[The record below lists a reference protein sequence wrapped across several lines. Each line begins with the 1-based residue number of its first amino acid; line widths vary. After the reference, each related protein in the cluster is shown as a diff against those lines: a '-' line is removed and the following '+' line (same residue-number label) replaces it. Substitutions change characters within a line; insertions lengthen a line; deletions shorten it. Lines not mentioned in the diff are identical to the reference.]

1 MDRHAAAVPAAANV
15 QLTCGKSLRFF
26 HAACAHGLLEAPS
39 TAPDVYRISAMNHPQ
54 RDQIPAQW
62 NATRC
67 ELDASQ
73 DPITQFERRAE
84 IQPQA
89 TALICGDVR
98 LTYSQL
104 DAQANL
110 LARRLAAMGIGPE
123 VPVGVR
129 LERNANLV
137 VAFLAVLKAGGAYV
151 PLDLD
156 IPRQRLDYMLEN
168 SHVRL
173 LLTTQDLAASTPD
186 GIQTLC
192 LDAPAEARAIAACA
206 AGTSLPAPAP
216 CDPDQLA
223 YTLYTSGSTGK
234 PKGVQVSRRSLT
246 NAVASFAD
254 ELAVTPQDVFLSI
267 TGISFDI
274 FELELYLPLYAGATL
289 LLADRKR
296 LLEPGYL
303 GCFDEQHGATLF
315 QATPS
320 LCLNLLETGWRPKAS
335 MRILTGGEAMTADL
349 AGHLQSGGAAWNVYG
364 PTEATI
370 WASSYSLASHANGP
384 PPIGHPIWNTQL
396 FVLDKRLEPLPA
408 GVTGELYIGGV
419 QLARAYAGRPDLT
432 AERFLPSPFA
442 AGERLYRTGDLARR
456 RPDGALDYLGRIDQQ
471 VKIRGY
477 RIELGEVESALALHP
492 AVGTVAV
499 LAREDQAGDPQ
510 LTAYFSTSAAWRQ
523 QLPNAGLIV
532 KQTSAWKD
540 IYDSRYAQD
549 ASDQAGPDSAV
560 WKNSYTDQP
569 YEEAE
574 MREWVDATTARI
586 AAFKARRILEIGC
599 GSGLLLLPL
608 ASGTERYVG
617 TDISGKALESLSA
630 KTRALPQ
637 VELLHAQANEIA
649 QLGPARFDLIILNSV
664 VQYFPGV
671 SYLLDVLNQCFD
683 LLAPGGRI
691 FIGDVRHFGLLDA
704 FYATIES
711 CKARAGLSQG
721 ELRGR
726 VAQRRQSEVELCLHP
741 SFFAG
746 LQGHCPAQAFQVL
759 AKRGHGNTE
768 MNNFRY
774 DAILQREEAGAPCAQ
789 VLRWRPDLWTLA
801 HLQEILEA
809 RTPSGLKILG
819 IPDRRTQHGI
829 RLLSA
834 QAHAVPA
841 GIHPEAIWSTAE
853 HAGYSATLLASHDD
867 GSFDALLM
875 PLSDP
880 GSASPWMDQ
889 MAGHRAQ
896 LETLASNPLRSEM
909 ERQLEAQLHAHLGR
923 LLPAYMVPAFFM
935 PLESLPLTL
944 NGKLDRQALPRPNR
958 PSGPPISASSDTLE
972 TGISRLMGEVLGLAQ
987 PAAPDVSF
995 FLLGGHSLSAVR
1007 LTAKL
1012 RQAFG
1017 VEVKLKSVFETPT
1030 AAGLAAAVRA
1040 AAIDSA
1046 PGLVAL
1052 GHGAGDLV
1060 SMSYAQERLWF
1071 LDRLEGPSALYNM
1084 AFALRLEGDLSVA
1097 ALEFALSELVRR
1109 HAVLR
1114 TVYVENSD
1122 GPRAAIQPP
1131 RPLALN
1137 CVDLSGL
1144 DPEAAQ
1150 ARAAEWIAAYA
1161 ARPFDLAQDLMLRAG
1176 LLRLGPDKHILV
1188 GAVHHIS
1195 ADGLSL
1201 GVIRLELG
1209 ALYTAFQSGA
1219 APALTLLPVQY
1230 ADYAAW
1236 QRAWLAHGELE
1247 RQLEWW
1253 KAHLDGAPDI
1263 LTLPVDRPRPPISR
1277 HRGET
1282 VQFQVQAATRAHI
1295 EATAAGRQTTAFA
1308 VLLGLYAV
1316 LLSKL
1321 AGQAEVVIGTPVGG
1335 RQRVELEDLV
1345 GMFVNT
1351 LPLRLNVQPG
1361 RTVSQFIDETGSTV
1375 RQALLHQDLPFDHL
1389 VQHLGI
1395 ARALNHMPVFQSMFA
1410 FQTEDET
1417 LALPGLVSTV
1427 LPIGHRTAKFDL
1439 TLQLT
1444 ADSGGGYSGVLEF
1457 DTALFDRATVRRW
1470 AGHFTHL
1477 LREVSDSLETPLFRL
1492 SLMDET
1498 QRRQILRGWNA
1509 THMELDPG
1517 HDAVAQFEW
1526 QARAQPTAV
1535 AVICGEERLSY
1546 AELDMRA
1553 NRLALR
1559 LAKRGVGPEA
1569 VVGISLPRTTDVVV
1583 AMLAVLKAGGAYL
1596 PLDPGIPAER
1606 LAYMIDTAGAH
1617 ALITLRALGEGLSRL
1632 ELPTVYLDVRKAG
1645 DVDAGLD
1652 GFGKAVPAFAN
1663 RDPDQLAYVIYTS
1676 GSTGRPKGV
1685 QVSGRALTN
1694 FLGHFSRESGMAASD
1709 VFLSVAGISF
1719 DMFSHEVFSPLCLGA
1734 TLVLADRARLL
1745 ENGYVDGMAADFGA
1759 TVLFA
1764 TPSLYQKLF
1773 EAGWQ
1778 PGEGMRLIV
1787 GGEAVAAYLVEPLLR
1802 GRSCH
1807 NAYGPTETT
1816 MFVSIYPMQP
1826 TPDTPPPIGH
1836 PIWNTQLYV
1845 LDGFLEPVP
1854 VGVTGELFVGGV
1866 QLARGYANRPDLTA
1880 ERFLPNPFALGER
1893 LYRTGDLVRW
1903 LDDGELVHM
1912 GRADQQVKIRGYRI
1926 ELGEIEAALS
1936 SHADVNSMA
1945 VIARE
1950 GDSGDKQLVA
1960 YFVSRQG
1967 VSIAPAALKKH
1978 LGRLLPDYMVPAAFV
1993 PLDHLP
1999 MTSSGK
2005 LDLRALP
2012 APDWLAGAEFIAPRD
2027 ERERQIAELMA
2038 EVLRLPSPA
2047 SIDSNFFSLGGHSL
2061 SAVRVVAR
2069 LREVFGVEVR
2079 LNAFFET
2086 PTAAGLALE
2095 VRRLAAGEDY
2105 KSPFVRFSKTSTAPA
2120 VFLVHGADG
2129 NAMNF
2134 HQLGALL
2141 EPHACVYGIDSVHI
2155 WGGKDFPRNPGVRE
2169 LARLYADRLV
2179 TDFPDIR
2186 EFRIGGWS
2194 FGGAVGLEIARHLQQ
2209 MGHRVSAAFAIDSAL
2224 HWASTEILRTLD
2236 LDTGFDSVARRH
2248 LMEVGHDEAEIDELL
2263 ADTGEGSFSH
2273 RLAAA
2278 YKSHS
2283 AAASQYRPDPYD
2295 GDFTLILAAQGTA
2308 LDAASRKSWHDMT
2321 SGRVN
2326 ERVIPGTHWSILR
2339 DTDVQGLAAELR
2351 LLLAGTAK
2359 AA

>member
-1 MDRHAAAVPAAANV
+1 
-15 QLTCGKSLRFF
+15 
-26 HAACAHGLLEAPS
+26 
-39 TAPDVYRISAMNHPQ
+39 MNHQ
-54 RDQIPAQW
+54 HRDQIPAEW
-62 NATRC
+62 NARRC

-73 DPITQFERRAE
+73 DPIARFERQAE

-89 TALICGDVR
+89 TALICGDLR

-104 DAQANL
+104 NAQADL

-123 VPVGVR
+123 VLVGVR

-156 IPRQRLDYMLEN
+156 IPRQRLDYMLES
-168 SHVRL
+168 SHIRL

-186 GIQTLC
+186 GVQILC
-192 LDAPAEARAIAACA
+192 LDAPAEIRAIAACA
-206 AGTSLPAPAP
+206 ADTSAQAPAP
-216 CDPDQLA
+216 CEPDQLA

-246 NAVASFAD
+246 NAIASFAD
-254 ELAVTPQDVFLSI
+254 QLAVTPQDVFLSI

-303 GCFDEQHGATLF
+303 GSLDEQHGATLF
-315 QATPS
+315 QVTPS
-320 LCLNLLETGWRPKAS
+320 LCLNLFETGWRPKAS
-335 MRILTGGEAMTADL
+335 MRMLTGGEAMTADL
-349 AGHLQSGGAAWNVYG
+349 AGHLRAGCPAWNVYG

-370 WASSYSLASHANGP
+370 WASSCALASHANGA
-384 PPIGHPIWNTQL
+384 PPIGRPIWNTQL

-408 GVTGELYIGGV
+408 GMAGELYIGGV

-432 AERFLPSPFA
+432 AERFLPNPFA
-442 AGERLYRTGDLARR
+442 TGERLYRTGDLARW
-456 RPDGALDYLGRIDQQ
+456 RPDGELDYLGRIDQQ

-499 LAREDQAGDPQ
+499 LAREDQPGDAQ
-510 LTAYFSTSAAWRQ
+510 LAAYFSTSAAWRQ
-523 QLPNAGLIV
+523 QLPNAALMV

-540 IYDSRYAQD
+540 IYDNRYAQD
-549 ASDQAGPDSAV
+549 AGDPGGADSAV

-569 YEEAE
+569 YEDAE

-586 AAFKARRILEIGC
+586 AAFKAGRILEIGC

-608 ASGTERYVG
+608 AGGTDRYVG

-630 KTRALPQ
+630 RTRTLPQ
-637 VELLHAQANEIA
+637 VELLHAQANEVS
-649 QLGPARFDLIILNSV
+649 QLGPAQFDLVILNSV
-664 VQYFPGV
+664 VQYFPSV
-671 SYLLDVLNQCFD
+671 SYLLDVLNQCFG

-711 CKARAGLSQG
+711 HKAGKELSRG
-721 ELRGR
+721 ELLGR
-726 VAQRRQSEVELCLHP
+726 VAQRRQLEAELCLQP

-746 LQGHCPAQAFQVL
+746 LHGHCPARAFQVL
-759 AKRGHGNTE
+759 ARRGRGNTE

-774 DAILQREEAGAPCAQ
+774 DAILQREEAGDPCAQ
-789 VLRWRPDLWTLA
+789 ELHWRPDLWTLA
-801 HLQEILEA
+801 HFQEILET
-809 RTPSGLKILG
+809 RTPSGLKIAG
-819 IPDRRTQHGI
+819 IPDRRTQPGI

-834 QAHAVPA
+834 QTQARAVPA
-841 GIHPEAIWSTAE
+841 GIHPEAIWSAAE
-853 HAGYSATLLASHDD
+853 HAGYSATLLACHDN
-867 GSFDALLM
+867 GSFDAWLM

-880 GSASPWMDQ
+880 ASASPWMDTI
-889 MAGHRAQ
+889 AGRHAQ

-909 ERQLEAQLHAHLGR
+909 ERQLEVELQAHLGR
-923 LLPAYMVPAFFM
+923 LLPAYMIPAFFM

-958 PSGPPISASSDTLE
+958 LAGLQMTASSDKLE
-972 TGISRLMGEVLGLAQ
+972 AGISRLMGEVLGLAQ
-987 PAAPDVSF
+987 PPAPDANF

-1017 VEVKLKSVFETPT
+1017 VEVKLKSVFEAPT
-1030 AAGLAAAVRA
+1030 AAGLAAAVRTA
-1040 AAIDSA
+1040 AVDSA
-1046 PGLVAL
+1046 PALVAL
-1052 GHGAGDLV
+1052 GHGAGDLLA
-1060 SMSYAQERLWF
+1060 MSYAQERLWF

-1084 AFALRLEGDLSVA
+1084 AFALRLQGDLSVA

-1114 TVYVENSD
+1114 TVYVENAD
-1122 GPRAAIQPP
+1122 GPRAVIQPA
-1131 RPLALN
+1131 RPFALN
-1137 CVDLSGL
+1137 AVDLSGL
-1144 DPEAAQ
+1144 APDAAQ
-1150 ARAAEWIAAYA
+1150 AQAAAWIEADA
-1161 ARPFDLAQDLMLRAG
+1161 ARPFELAQDLMLRAG
-1176 LLRLGPDKHILV
+1176 LLRLDTDDHILV
-1188 GAVHHIS
+1188 SAVHHIS
-1195 ADGLSL
+1195 VDGLSL
-1201 GVIRLELG
+1201 GVIRQELG
-1209 ALYTAFQSGA
+1209 ALYTAFRSGA
-1219 APALTLLPVQY
+1219 APALAELPVQY

-1247 RQLEWW
+1247 RQLDWW
-1253 KAHLDGAPDI
+1253 KVHLDGAPDL
-1263 LTLPVDRPRPPISR
+1263 LTLPADRPRPPMSR

-1282 VQFQVQAATRAHI
+1282 VQFQVPAATRAHI

-1335 RQRVELEDLV
+1335 RQRVELEAMV

-1351 LPLRLNVQPG
+1351 LPLRLKVRPDQ
-1361 RTVSQFIDETGSTV
+1361 TVSQFIDDTGSTV
-1375 RQALLHQDLPFDHL
+1375 RRALLHQDLPFDHL

-1417 LALPGLVSTV
+1417 LALPGLLSTM
-1427 LPIGHRTAKFDL
+1427 LPVGRHTAKFDL

-1444 ADSGGGYSGVLEF
+1444 AGSDGGYAGVLEF
-1457 DTALFDRATVRRW
+1457 DTALFDRSTIQRW
-1470 AGHFTHL
+1470 AGHFSHL
-1477 LREVSDSLETPLFRL
+1477 LEEITHSLEVPLFRL
-1492 SLMDET
+1492 SLMDEA
-1498 QRRQILRGWNA
+1498 QRQQILKEWNA
-1509 THMELDPG
+1509 TRMALDPA

-1526 QARAQPTAV
+1526 QARTRPGAV
-1535 AVICGEERLSY
+1535 AVICGEEQLSY
-1546 AELDMRA
+1546 AELDTRA

-1559 LAKRGVGPEA
+1559 LAEMRVGPDV
-1569 VVGISLPRTTDVVV
+1569 VVGISLPRTTEVVV

-1606 LAYMIDTAGAH
+1606 LAYMVDTAGAH
-1617 ALITLRALGEGLSRL
+1617 ALVTTRTLGEGLSQR
-1632 ELPTVYLDVRKAG
+1632 ELPTVYLDVRQEG
-1645 DVDAGLD
+1645 DVHAGLD
-1652 GFGKAVPAFAN
+1652 APPAFAG

-1694 FLGHFSRESGMAASD
+1694 VLGYFSRESGTAASD
-1709 VFLSVAGISF
+1709 VLLSVAGISF
-1719 DMFSHEVFSPLCLGA
+1719 DMFGIEVFSSLCLGA

-1745 ENGYVDGMAADFGA
+1745 ENGYVGGMAADFGV

-1764 TPSLYQKLF
+1764 TPSLYQNLL

-1816 MFVSIYPMQP
+1816 MFVSIYPMRP
-1826 TPDTPPPIGH
+1826 TPDMPPPIGH

-1854 VGVTGELFVGGV
+1854 IGVTAELFVGGM

-1880 ERFLPNPFALGER
+1880 ERFLPNPFAAGER

-1903 LDDGELVHM
+1903 RADGELVHM
-1912 GRADQQVKIRGYRI
+1912 GRADQQVKIRGYRM
-1926 ELGEIEAALS
+1926 ELGEIEAALA
-1936 SHADVNSMA
+1936 SHPDVNGAA

-1960 YFVSRQG
+1960 YVVSGQG
-1967 VSIAPAALKKH
+1967 VSIAPAALKNH
-1978 LGRLLPDYMVPAAFV
+1978 LGRLLPEYMLPAAFV

-1999 MTSSGK
+1999 LTSSGK

-2027 ERERQIAELMA
+2027 EWERQIAGLMA
-2038 EVLRLPSPA
+2038 EVLKLPAPA
-2047 SIDSNFFSLGGHSL
+2047 SIDSSFFALGGHSL

-2079 LNAFFET
+2079 LKAFFET
-2086 PTAAGLALE
+2086 PTAAGLAVE
-2095 VRRLAAGEDY
+2095 VRRLTAGENY
-2105 KSPFVRFSKTSTAPA
+2105 RSPFVRFSKTSTAPA

-2134 HQLGALL
+2134 HRLGALL

-2155 WGGKDFPRNPGVRE
+2155 WGLKDAPENPGVWE

-2179 TDFPDIR
+2179 ADFPEIR

-2194 FGGAVGLEIARHLQQ
+2194 FGGAVALEMARHLQQ
-2209 MGHRVSAAFAIDSAL
+2209 MGHKVSAAFAIDSAL
-2224 HWASTEILRTLD
+2224 HWASMDMLRALD
-2236 LDTGFDSVARRH
+2236 LDAGFDSVARRH
-2248 LMEVGHDEAEIDELL
+2248 LMEAGHDEAEIDELL
-2263 ADTGEGSFSH
+2263 MDDGEGSFSR

-2283 AAASQYRPDPYD
+2283 AAASQYRPEPYD
-2295 GDFTLILAAQGTA
+2295 GDFTLVLAAQGTA

-2321 SGRVN
+2321 CGRVN

-2339 DTDVQGLAAELR
+2339 DGAVQGLAAELR
-2351 LLLAGTAK
+2351 LLLAETAK